1 MPYPDKM
8 IDSCLAL
15 YDQGLLDDSFGREC
29 NFREIDWVFC
39 LNRATRQTS
48 HRFDEAR
55 ERLRQFAVTFVDYLT
70 QVDPL
75 CDEEFNDL
83 HMLFGAVCALAELQQ
98 ALPGLIT
105 STVPLKLVLDRR
117 PFI

>member
-1 MPYPDKM
+1 M
-8 IDSCLAL
+8 
-15 YDQGLLDDSFGREC
+15 
-29 NFREIDWVFC
+29 
-39 LNRATRQTS
+39 
-48 HRFDEAR
+48 
-55 ERLRQFAVTFVDYLT
+55 TFVDYLS

-75 CDEEFNDL
+75 RDEEFNDL